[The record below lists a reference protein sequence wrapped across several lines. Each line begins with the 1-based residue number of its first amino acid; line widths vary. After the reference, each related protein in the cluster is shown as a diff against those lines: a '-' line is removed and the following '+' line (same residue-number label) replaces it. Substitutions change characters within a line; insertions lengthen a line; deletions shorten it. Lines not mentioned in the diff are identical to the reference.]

1 MAFVLL
7 LYVVV
12 MDRIL
17 VFTKP
22 ESAASELVSKLAR
35 DGFDV
40 FSADSR
46 ASVLVELSRRHVDL
60 VLLDLDLR
68 ALDLAREL
76 RTAYPGTRVVLTG
89 CVSLTERQLE
99 RLDCG
104 AVAFFRKPFD
114 LHGAAAFMRRH
125 LTCASHFR
133 RLWHAE
139 QPASYAL

>member
-17 VFTKP
+17 IFTKP
-22 ESAASELVSKLAR
+22 ESGATELVSKLAR

-46 ASVLVELSRRHVDL
+46 ASVLAELSRRHVDL

-89 CVSLTERQLE
+89 RVSLTERQLE

-114 LHGAAAFMRRH
+114 LGGAAAFMRRH
-125 LTCASHFR
+125 LICASHIR

>member
-1 MAFVLL
+1 MN
-7 LYVVV
+7 
-12 MDRIL
+12 RIL
-17 VFTKP
+17 IFTKP
-22 ESAASELVSKLAR
+22 ESAAQELVSKLSR
-35 DGFDV
+35 DGFEAFAV
-40 FSADSR
+40 SSR
-46 ASVLVELSRRHVDL
+46 ALVLAELARRHVDL

-89 CVSLTERQLE
+89 RVCLTERQLE

-114 LHGAAAFMRRH
+114 LQGAAAFMCRH